1 MKTKKT
7 QKKLADKFCKCI
19 KSVRKTIRVR
29 SGKQTAA
36 AKESA
41 AIGVCVRAVL
51 QTRGR
56 TLKRFACGKKP
67 VLKTQKIKRKLRIKK
82 TK

>member
-1 MKTKKT
+1 M
-7 QKKLADKFCKCI
+7 KLAKKFCKCI
-19 KSVRKTIRVR
+19 KSVRKTIKVR
-29 SGKQTAA
+29 GKNKSNA

-41 AIGVCVRAVL
+41 AIGVCVKAVL

-56 TLKRFACGKKP
+56 TLKRFKCGKRP
-67 VLKTQKIKRKLRIKK
+67 VLNTQKKLIKK

>member
-1 MKTKKT
+1 MKTKKST
-7 QKKLADKFCKCI
+7 QKKLANKFCKCI

-29 SGKQTAA
+29 GAKQTAA

-41 AIGVCVRAVL
+41 AIGVCVKSVL

-67 VLKTQKIKRKLRIKK
+67 VLNTQKLRVKK